1 MNALRRRQRGVG
13 LFTAIFLIVVLA
25 ALGTSVALIATSQQI
40 SSARSLNMTRAYYAA
55 RAGVEQAVA
64 AARDDDCEDDS
75 RPPIDGIEVSWT
87 CTENSI
93 NERDDEYSI
102 YTIRVTAVS
111 GSKSSGTLVRR
122 RLEVQVTDN

>member
-1 MNALRRRQRGVG
+1 MSGYRRRQTGVG

-55 RAGVEQAVA
+55 RAGVEEAVA
-64 AARDDDCEDDS
+64 DARNGTCAS
-75 RPPIDGIEVSWT
+75 GGKTLGGINVNWT
-87 CTENSI
+87 CTSTSI
-93 NERDDEYSI
+93 NERGDTYTI
-102 YTIRVTAVS
+102 YTIQVTGVS

-122 RLEVQVTDN
+122 RLEVQVTDI